1 MSETEQPSEQIAQLL
16 LRISL
21 LERQVLQ
28 AKDQI
33 IGDYENIAELSHRLT
48 IAQEN
53 NEKLREEI
61 KRIHSSTAWRL
72 GRLILS
78 PVRTLIFVHQKLR

>member
-1 MSETEQPSEQIAQLL
+1 MTEAEEQTEQVAQLV

-33 IGDYENIAELSHRLT
+33 IGDYAHIAELSHRLT
-48 IAQEN
+48 ITQVN

-61 KRIHSSTAWRL
+61 KRVHSSTAWRL

-78 PVRTLIFVHQKLR
+78 PVRLLKLFNKI

>member
-1 MSETEQPSEQIAQLL
+1 MKKTEQPREQIAQLL

-33 IGDYENIAELSHRLT
+33 IGGYARNGELLHHLA
-48 IAQEN
+48 IAQK
-53 NEKLREEI
+53 NEQKLREEVKLI
-61 KRIHSSTAWRL
+61 YSSTTWRL
-72 GRLILS
+72 CRLILS
-78 PVRTLIFVHQKLR
+78 PVRTLKLVHQKLR